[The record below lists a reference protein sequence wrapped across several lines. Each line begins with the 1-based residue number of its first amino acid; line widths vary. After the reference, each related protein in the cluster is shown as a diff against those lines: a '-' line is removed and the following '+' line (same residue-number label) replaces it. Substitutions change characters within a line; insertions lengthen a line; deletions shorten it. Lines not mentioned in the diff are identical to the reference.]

1 MMYQNGA
8 QRSYDP
14 DLYGTKEL
22 ARKERDKEY
31 NRLRATGVS
40 AHRWV
45 LKGQE
50 RGYSGL
56 GTSRDLSRRDIYMLD
71 ING

>member
-1 MMYQNGA
+1 MYQNRT

-14 DLYGTKEL
+14 DIYGSKEV
-22 ARKERDKEY
+22 AKQERDKEY
-31 NRLRATGVS
+31 KRLKATGCNPT
-40 AHRWV
+40 RWV

-50 RGYSGL
+50 RGYSGF